1 MFNRRSG
8 SVSFGIVQLTTTS
21 LLALRALVLLARFR
35 RSEHRATAAS
45 LAVELG
51 TSVSQV
57 SKVLSTFVDEGL
69 IDAHRGRGG
78 GLDISDAGLSATA
91 KSVVLLSEGEH
102 TQEARGTAPASA
114 PVGRLPEALEAARR
128 AYLDALDGYT
138 IADLAATPPG
148 SLDLRG
154 APTIGSQLR

>member
-1 MFNRRSG
+1 M
-8 SVSFGIVQLTTTS
+8 QLTTTS

-51 TSVSQV
+51 TSSSHVA
-57 SKVLSTFVDEGL
+57 KVLSTFVDSGL

-78 GLDISDAGLSATA
+78 GLEISAAGLSATA
-91 KSVVLLSEGEH
+91 DTVVARAEGKRPQDSPADCSQALSIGRLSE
-102 TQEARGTAPASA
+102 
-114 PVGRLPEALEAARR
+114 ALKAAQK
-128 AYLDALDGYT
+128 AYLDALSGYT

-148 SLDLRG
+148 DLGLRG
-154 APTIGSQLR
+154 APTIGSQLH